1 MQVGQKASTKSRRWY
16 GTGVSVPQG
25 GPARDLVQDT
35 RYKSQDK
42 RLVGLGYK
50 GKLASWLR
58 VQGKFKGSNTPK
70 GQRPG
75 ELLHFYI
82 WSPTR
87 TMTPHPPA
95 QFCVLPSSNGPRK
108 VELVVPLTPSA
119 ILLFFRPP
127 RIMLPLVTP
136 TPLPPNLK
144 LDNLQLDI
152 IISRSGT
159 RQCPATKYMTL
170 GPKFYTKLVSAI
182 TRRRMHLN
190 Q

>member
-1 MQVGQKASTKSRRWY
+1 MRKFGPRYAQVQKGSSVLRRWY

-75 ELLHFYI
+75 EFDY
-82 WSPTR
+82 
-87 TMTPHPPA
+87 A
-95 QFCVLPSSNGPRK
+95 FK
-108 VELVVPLTPSA
+108 VQYL
-119 ILLFFRPP
+119 
-127 RIMLPLVTP
+127 
-136 TPLPPNLK
+136 
-144 LDNLQLDI
+144 I
-152 IISRSGT
+152 IEFT
-159 RQCPATKYMTL
+159 
-170 GPKFYTKLVSAI
+170 F
-182 TRRRMHLN
+182 
-190 Q
+190 